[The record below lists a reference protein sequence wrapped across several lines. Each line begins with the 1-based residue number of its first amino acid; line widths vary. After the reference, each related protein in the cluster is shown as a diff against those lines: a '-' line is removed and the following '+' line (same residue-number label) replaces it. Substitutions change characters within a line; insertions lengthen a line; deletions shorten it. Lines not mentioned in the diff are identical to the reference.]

1 MLLSREVIVMPPG
14 PDMWGSI
21 NVNCLKDWV
30 YWAWMDERLQRH
42 MYPRRNAV
50 VFQDKFPKSAVG
62 ILDIRLTQ
70 ARDLGQINCIQS
82 PDAFAM
88 FYIHPVPGLI
98 RRSTTIVSACNA
110 LSLKICYLAAPVLKN
125 VYSWNFFPW
134 WHDDCRYDD
143 LLHSYILTKF
153 WCFFMV
159 FHIFSL
165 ETEICGMLNLLGYLH

>member
-1 MLLSREVIVMPPG
+1 MPPG

-110 LSLKICYLAAPVLKN
+110 LSLKICYLAAPLLNN

-134 WHDDCRYDD
+134 RHHDSVHMMIFLTFTYSPNSGVS
-143 LLHSYILTKF
+143 LWSFIL
-153 WCFFMV
+153 
-159 FHIFSL
+159 SA
-165 ETEICGMLNLLGYLH
+165 

>member
-1 MLLSREVIVMPPG
+1 MIRVAVMESLCWPMRACIHVIPHTVDG
-14 PDMWGSI
+14 DYS
-21 NVNCLKDWV
+21 
-30 YWAWMDERLQRH
+30 RLQRH

-110 LSLKICYLAAPVLKN
+110 LSLKICYLAAPLLKN
-125 VYSWNFFPW
+125 VYS
-134 WHDDCRYDD
+134 
-143 LLHSYILTKF
+143 
-153 WCFFMV
+153 
-159 FHIFSL
+159 
-165 ETEICGMLNLLGYLH
+165 

>member
-1 MLLSREVIVMPPG
+1 
-14 PDMWGSI
+14 
-21 NVNCLKDWV
+21 
-30 YWAWMDERLQRH
+30 MDERLQRH

-110 LSLKICYLAAPVLKN
+110 LSLKICYWLHPSSRK
-125 VYSWNFFPW
+125 YIHETFF
-134 WHDDCRYDD
+134 HGDMMT
-143 LLHSYILTKF
+143 LSI
-153 WCFFMV
+153 
-159 FHIFSL
+159 
-165 ETEICGMLNLLGYLH
+165 